1 MRIKYIII
9 LLITCVCGVNVTA
22 SAQTR
27 NKSIFKIQTAD
38 LKECGLYVD
47 CDTNTYFQNLHLK
60 NDNGRVLDLILPQRF
75 RNCYYATSYV
85 PYPYDNPIFDEF
97 NKHITELVG
106 HDYVCDNKFMF
117 DFGNMKRA
125 SYSGVDSLAKAWDCD
140 VREIMEYESRTY
152 NAYNGHLESSGL
164 AVNPGNSFEFEI
176 DFVDFGQWYKLDS
189 IRVKPED
196 GYWGDHW
203 TDEYMNTPLLNI
215 DYTNQFTISDLM
227 VSFQIENNIINI
239 QLKNNMLNRSLTAE
253 YDLVNRE
260 INRLHYSSDGY
271 ISILSFQKGMI
282 SRWIVKAMDKDVI
295 ESCLKEFE
303 HDEDIIADRV
313 ESIVI
318 NRRYDSDGFLI
329 KQSFNINRSDYPLLE
344 QFNFKYDPT
353 KEYKI
358 INKIFEP

>member
-1 MRIKYIII
+1 MRIRYIII

-164 AVNPGNSFEFEI
+164 AVNPGNNFEFMV

-189 IRVKPED
+189 IRVKPDD
-196 GYWGDHW
+196 GYWSDMTVDG
-203 TDEYMNTPLLNI
+203 YMEIPLLNI

-227 VSFQIENNIINI
+227 VKFQIEDSIINI
-239 QLKNNMLNRSLTAE
+239 QLKNNLSNRSLTAE

-260 INRLHYSSDGY
+260 INRLHYSSDSY